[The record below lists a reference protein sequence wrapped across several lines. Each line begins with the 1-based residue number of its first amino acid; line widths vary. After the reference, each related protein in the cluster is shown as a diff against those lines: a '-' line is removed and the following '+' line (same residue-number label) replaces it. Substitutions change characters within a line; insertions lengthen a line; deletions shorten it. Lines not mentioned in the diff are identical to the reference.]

1 MQILQHNY
9 LMSNTL
15 CKPEE
20 SIPYFEFFLAL
31 LLSVAEIMLYF
42 CVADRYIPL
51 SSVLEGFVIL
61 KLNPD
66 YQQDHLSS

>member
-1 MQILQHNY
+1 M
-9 LMSNTL
+9 
-15 CKPEE
+15 
-20 SIPYFEFFLAL
+20 
-31 LLSVAEIMLYF
+31 

-66 YQQDHLSS
+66 CQKDYLSS

>member
-1 MQILQHNY
+1 MQILQHY

-15 CKPEE
+15 CNPEE
-20 SIPYFEFFLAL
+20 IIPYFEFSLAL
-31 LLSVAEIMLYF
+31 LLSVAKIMLYF

>member
-1 MQILQHNY
+1 M
-9 LMSNTL
+9 

-20 SIPYFEFFLAL
+20 IIPYLEFFLAL
-31 LLSVAEIMLYF
+31 LLSVAEKIMLCF